1 MPMISKFGGIT
12 IHLYYNDHDPP
23 HFHVIYAG
31 FMTRIEIMTG
41 EYVRGDDALPASK
54 EKIVMKWLQL
64 NKGDMMKA
72 WNDCRRNEAPCRI
85 PPLN

>member
-1 MPMISKFGGIT
+1 M
-12 IHLYYNDHDPP
+12 YYNDHDPP

-41 EYVRGDDALPASK
+41 EYVRGDDALPSSK

-64 NKGDMMKA
+64 NKG
-72 WNDCRRNEAPCRI
+72 
-85 PPLN
+85 PPKFADHWHTIVPPSFFMSLS